1 MYIPKPPEGVKIYGY
16 DVNSLYPSR
25 MKDCLMPIGTPSYFE
40 GDIRLISPNA
50 FGFFYCKIIA
60 PDNLTHPI
68 LQTRV
73 NTNGG
78 VRTIAPLGGRDKLQL
93 IGLYENLK
101 GSCQE
106 SIDIFNFLIDKN
118 IENEG
123 IFKSEHK
130 IQMLRNLNI
139 IKKELTEANLVIP
152 DYDLKLYELH
162 ELNLGSKVETIST
175 KSTSPKLLESSIELS
190 NLNTQV
196 EEN

>member
-78 VRTIAPLGGRDKLQL
+78 VRTIAPLGTWEGMLFSEEIRNA
-93 IGLYENLK
+93 ENFGYK
-101 GSCQE
+101 FKIHWGYT
-106 SIDIFNFLIDKN
+106 
-118 IENEG
+118 
-123 IFKSEHK
+123 FKSE
-130 IQMLRNLNI
+130 NI
-139 IKKELTEANLVIP
+139 LI
-152 DYDLKLYELH
+152 
-162 ELNLGSKVETIST
+162 
-175 KSTSPKLLESSIELS
+175 
-190 NLNTQV
+190 
-196 EEN
+196 